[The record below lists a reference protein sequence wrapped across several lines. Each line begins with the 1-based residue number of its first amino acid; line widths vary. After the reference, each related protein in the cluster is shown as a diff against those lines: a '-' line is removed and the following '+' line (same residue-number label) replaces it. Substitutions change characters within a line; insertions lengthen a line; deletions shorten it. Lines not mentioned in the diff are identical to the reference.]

1 MILYINEINN
11 YFFKKLNMETI
22 QNLDIENA
30 LNTML
35 VKLDN
40 FDLEYKKLFD
50 IWKVELKLLLSK
62 EKERIDKKI
71 LERIQNIHPYSKHI
85 EDISLNINFDEKI
98 QYRNWYNQALE
109 DVDDRIKNFINLN
122 FIYITE

>member
-1 MILYINEINN
+1 
-11 YFFKKLNMETI
+11 METI

-62 EKERIDKKI
+62 EKKRIDKKI
-71 LERIQNIHPYSKHI
+71 LERIQNIHPYSKYI
-85 EDISLNINFDEKI
+85 EDISLKINFDEKI

>member
-1 MILYINEINN
+1 
-11 YFFKKLNMETI
+11 METI

-85 EDISLNINFDEKI
+85 EDISLKINFDEKI